1 MATPL
6 NVLVPGGGPGGSG
19 GPGPS
24 SLGGAAPGRGRS
36 GGGGWGPSRVDPADR
51 AQLRESPVEF
61 SRIVALFRPHK
72 LQLLIVT
79 IIVIATSIAGLAN
92 PFLIREIIDVALP
105 EQDLNLLVML
115 VVGMV
120 VVAALTAAFGVIQ
133 TWIASTIG
141 ERVMHT
147 LRTKV
152 FSHLQRQ
159 SMSFFTSTRSG
170 EVTSRLTNDIGG
182 MQAVVTTTA
191 TSIATNV
198 TTVIATAIAMVALSW
213 QLSLFTLVVL
223 PPAVWL
229 TRRVAILRRE
239 LTLQQQRRMAELTG
253 QIDEGLSVSGA
264 LLTKTMGAEARTAAK
279 FADTS
284 STLVDLALR
293 SELAGR
299 WRMAA
304 MSVIFA
310 AIPAL
315 IYLVAGLPITGG
327 SISIGTL
334 IAFATLQAAIFRP
347 MMGLLN
353 VAAQWIAS
361 MALFSRIFG
370 YLDTETDVPEP
381 TDPVEIDP
389 DVVRGEVRFS
399 SVTYRYAGADGDALS
414 DITLTVPA
422 GGSLALVGATGS
434 GKSTL
439 ASMVARL
446 RDPNSGAVTIDGIDL
461 RAMAAAD
468 VARLVGVV
476 TQETFLMHGT
486 IADNLRFAK
495 PEASEADLMHA
506 LEIAQIADHVAG
518 LPDGV
523 NTVVGARGHRFS
535 GGEQQRLAIARV
547 VLRDPKILVLDE
559 ATSALDNTTECK
571 LQAALDALSRG
582 RTTITIAHRLSTIAK
597 ADQIAV
603 LDDGRIVEL
612 GSDAELRTR
621 AGAYAVL
628 AGEVT
633 DPEPETITA

>member
-1 MATPL
+1 M
-6 NVLVPGGGPGGSG
+6 
-19 GPGPS
+19 GPGP
-24 SLGGAAPGRGRS
+24 ANI
-36 GGGGWGPSRVDPADR
+36 DPADR
-51 AQLRESPVEF
+51 EQLRESPVRM
-61 SRIVALFRPHK
+61 SRVLELFRPYRSS
-72 LQLLIVT
+72 LLIVT
-79 IIVIATSIAGLAN
+79 VIVVATSIAGLAN
-92 PFLIREIIDVALP
+92 PFLIRETIDVALP
-105 EQDLNLLVML
+105 QEDVRLLVML
-115 VVGMV
+115 VLAMIAVAFV
-120 VVAALTAAFGVIQ
+120 TAALGVVQ
-133 TWIASTIG
+133 TWIASKVG
-141 ERVMHT
+141 EQVMHV

-213 QLSLFTLVVL
+213 QLSLFTLIVL
-223 PPAVWL
+223 PPAIWL
-229 TRRVAILRRE
+229 TRRVAQLRRE
-239 LTLQQQRRMAELTG
+239 MTLQQQRRMADLTS

-264 LLTKTMGAEARTAAK
+264 LLTKTMGAEKRSAERFSA
-279 FADTS
+279 TS
-284 STLVDLALR
+284 SELVDLALR

-299 WRMAA
+299 WRMAT

-334 IAFATLQAAIFRP
+334 IAFATLQGTIFRP

-353 VAAQWIAS
+353 VTAQWIAS

-370 YLDTETDVPEP
+370 YLDAETDVPEP
-381 TDPVEIDP
+381 QDPIPVDP
-389 DVVRGEVRFS
+389 AAVAGEVRIS
-399 SVTYRYAGADGDALS
+399 GVSYRYPGSDEEALS
-414 DITLTVPA
+414 DIDLVVPA

-446 RDPNSGAVTIDGIDL
+446 RDPSQGAVTIDGYDL
-461 RAMAAAD
+461 RDLSAAT
-468 VARLVGVV
+468 VASLVGVV
-476 TQETFLMHGT
+476 TQETYLVHGS
-486 IADNLRFAK
+486 IADNLRIAA
-495 PEASEADLMHA
+495 PEASDAELMEALA
-506 LEIAQIADHVAG
+506 VAQIDDLVNELPAG
-518 LPDGV
+518 LE
-523 NTVVGARGHRFS
+523 TIVGARGQRFS

-547 VLRDPKILVLDE
+547 VLRNPRILVLDE
-559 ATSALDNTTECK
+559 ATSALDNTTERR

-582 RTTITIAHRLSTIAK
+582 RTTITIAHRLSTIAQ

-603 LDDGRIVEL
+603 LDHGRVVES
-612 GSDAELRTR
+612 GSDAELRDR
-621 AGAYAVL
+621 AGAYARL
-628 AGEVT
+628 AGEAPKVAL
-633 DPEPETITA
+633 P